1 MLFFSFQPTATPQ
14 QRQSMLQ
21 DFAAVAASFPQIKKL
36 ELGENGSRRDDSY
49 THAMTMQLESFA
61 DLDAYLHSERHEAF
75 VATRFRPLVSHR
87 AIVSMAVADPG
98 GEDR

>member
-36 ELGENGSRRDDSY
+36 ELGENGSRRDDRY
-49 THAMTMQLESFA
+49 THAMTMQFESFA

-75 VATRFRPLVSHR
+75 VSTRFRPLVSHR